1 MRNLKNQIM
10 QFQFTTKIQGFTAL
24 LICLC
29 IFTQGLKAEN
39 TRHLKSYSEF
49 KDYAI
54 QWGSNKMTSE
64 LNRAIKHLQLIH
76 GNSFNPFKAAP
87 ELLVKEM
94 QAKAYLDET
103 IYINIKN
110 DPVEWYKQEL
120 RSISYPEAGQKNFNQ
135 RLKYS
140 INLISQAFSKETNPY
155 VKLFAIKEC
164 VERFTEKYRFGFF
177 EGHLAGAKSR
187 LSPVLYRTTA

>member
-1 MRNLKNQIM
+1 MTRKSARRKTSAKKELAQTFYEMRIYAEKNFGKTMTDTNDPKECDAPQHEMDSFLICQQIYSRKSDSARRFHYFASNFLQMLNYRILRNLKNQIM

-76 GNSFNPFKAAP
+76 GNSFNPFKAA
-87 ELLVKEM
+87 
-94 QAKAYLDET
+94 Q
-103 IYINIKN
+103 
-110 DPVEWYKQEL
+110 
-120 RSISYPEAGQKNFNQ
+120 NF
-135 RLKYS
+135 
-140 INLISQAFSKETNPY
+140 
-155 VKLFAIKEC
+155 
-164 VERFTEKYRFGFF
+164 
-177 EGHLAGAKSR
+177 
-187 LSPVLYRTTA
+187 